1 MKRLAFLF
9 LLILAAVGAYAQEM
23 GVESMRPDMMDMT
36 AATHQRHDLNGT
48 PCAIVKVRMPEGAAF
63 EGSIIG
69 DTEYRTGEYW
79 VYMTAGTKFLRVKH
93 PSARPLHISFA
104 DHGISRLDSK
114 ATYILDITM
123 PASAAPARS
132 AASGRNYAVFA
143 VEPPTATVTI
153 DGAVH
158 EPRSGKVRV
167 LLRLGAYD
175 YSVEA
180 PGYLPEHG
188 RVTVGADKAELTVR
202 LRSTKG
208 TLAVTSATPGTEIY
222 VNGERVGTGTWQSE
236 LAPGEY
242 LVEGRRAGFTSAQQT
257 AVVSTGQTT
266 SIALAALRS
275 TKGTLAVTSAT
286 PGTEIY
292 VNGERMGTG
301 TWQGELAPGEYLV
314 EGRLESHR
322 PVEQLATLV
331 MGEQSAVALPALSAI
346 TGSLNVDFGPDGAT
360 ITIDGTARGTV
371 PAMLEGVFAGTHSV
385 TISATGYTPQT
396 HEVTIA
402 DSQTTTIT
410 GSLSKAAVAQPF
422 SLCAE
427 APDGSIVYFTA
438 DEWKALSYQDQSR
451 YKKKGV
457 VLSGNDEKFLVELED
472 AEGGKEMKWR
482 KALKYSLP
490 TIEQGEVLV
499 KNKEALNNALEA
511 FGGTVMRTWYWT
523 KTEYDSSG
531 AWLVTMPYCN
541 IKATYK
547 TNTYRVRAVAPVPV
561 ASAI

>member
-1 MKRLAFLF
+1 MKRFAFLF
-9 LLILAAVGAYAQEM
+9 LLILAAAGVRAQEM
-23 GVESMRPDMMDMT
+23 GVESIRPDMMDMT
-36 AATHQRHDLNGT
+36 AATYPRHDLNGK
-48 PCAIVKVRMPEGAAF
+48 PCAVVKVRMPEGAAF
-63 EGSIIG
+63 EGNVIG
-69 DTEYRTGEYW
+69 STEYRTGEYW

-93 PSARPLHISFA
+93 ATARPLHIAFA
-104 DHGISRLDSK
+104 DHGIPQLESK

-123 PASAAPARS
+123 PAAATPAQS
-132 AASGRNYAVFA
+132 AASGRNYAVFT
-143 VEPPTATVTI
+143 VEPPTVTI
-153 DGAVH
+153 EGAAH
-158 EPRSGKVRV
+158 EARAGKVNV
-167 LLRLGAYD
+167 LLRHGVHAYT
-175 YSVEA
+175 VEA
-180 PGYLPEHG
+180 PGYLPERG
-188 RVTVGADKAELTVR
+188 SVTVGARRAELSVR
-202 LRSTKG
+202 LRSAKG
-208 TLAVTSATPGTEIY
+208 TIAVTCATPGTEIY
-222 VNGERVGTGTWQSE
+222 VNGDRVGS
-236 LAPGEY
+236 
-242 LVEGRRAGFTSAQQT
+242 
-257 AVVSTGQTT
+257 
-266 SIALAALRS
+266 
-275 TKGTLAVTSAT
+275 
-286 PGTEIY
+286 
-292 VNGERMGTG
+292 G
-301 TWQGELAPGEYLV
+301 TWQGEFAPGEYLV
-314 EGRLESHR
+314 EGRLASHR
-322 PVEQLATLV
+322 PVEQLATVV
-331 MGEQSAVALPALSAI
+331 MGEKCTVALPALSAI
-346 TGSLNVDFGPDGAT
+346 TGSLDVNFEPNGAT
-360 ITIDGTARGTV
+360 ISIDGTARGTT
-371 PAMLEGVFAGTHSV
+371 PAMLDGVLAGTHSV

-396 HEVTIA
+396 HTVTIA
-402 DSQTTTIT
+402 DSQTASLS
-410 GSLSKAAVAQPF
+410 GSLSKAAAPAPAHTNNASSAQPF
-422 SLCAE
+422 SLCAQ